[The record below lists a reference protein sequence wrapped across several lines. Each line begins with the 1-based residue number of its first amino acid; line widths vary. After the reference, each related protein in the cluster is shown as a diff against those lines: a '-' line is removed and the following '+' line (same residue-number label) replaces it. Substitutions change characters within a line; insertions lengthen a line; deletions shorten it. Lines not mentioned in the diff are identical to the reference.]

1 MWQIALDAYAAEAE
15 IAKVGSGVRGRGGIR
30 QHHVPLVG
38 ATQFLLLLPEKQE
51 EEEEEQLLAGMS
63 SWMNGHGQVFHF
75 ACLEADTDRKA
86 EATSD
91 NTKKWRKPEKVKVFY
106 PLSTYFD
113 SSLSLCLSLLL

>member
-1 MWQIALDAYAAEAE
+1 M
-15 IAKVGSGVRGRGGIR
+15 
-30 QHHVPLVG
+30 
-38 ATQFLLLLPEKQE
+38 

-106 PLSTYFD
+106 PPSPPISTLL
-113 SSLSLCLSLLL
+113 SLSLSVSLSLMLCLISHLMAALLCLI

>member
-1 MWQIALDAYAAEAE
+1 MPKWKEEQGEGE
-15 IAKVGSGVRGRGGIR
+15 GIR

-38 ATQFLLLLPEKQE
+38 ATQFLLFLPEKE
-51 EEEEEQLLAGMS
+51 EEQEEQLLAGMS

-91 NTKKWRKPEKVKVFY
+91 NKQKSGENPKK
-106 PLSTYFD
+106 
-113 SSLSLCLSLLL
+113 

>member
-1 MWQIALDAYAAEAE
+1 M
-15 IAKVGSGVRGRGGIR
+15 
-30 QHHVPLVG
+30 
-38 ATQFLLLLPEKQE
+38 PENQM

>member
-1 MWQIALDAYAAEAE
+1 M
-15 IAKVGSGVRGRGGIR
+15 
-30 QHHVPLVG
+30 PLVG

-91 NTKKWRKPEKVKVFY
+91 NKKVEKTRKSKSFLP
-106 PLSTYFD
+106 PLLLF
-113 SSLSLCLSLLL
+113 LSLFVCLSFSDAVPYLASDGGAAASFEIH

>member
-1 MWQIALDAYAAEAE
+1 M
-15 IAKVGSGVRGRGGIR
+15 
-30 QHHVPLVG
+30 
-38 ATQFLLLLPEKQE
+38 PEKQE

-106 PLSTYFD
+106 PLSSYF
-113 SSLSLCLSLLL
+113 SPSLSVSPSLMLCLISHLMAALLCLI